1 MPSNVQLTSRTTLA
15 SFGVAF
21 VYLPAPAVSK
31 ACVVL
36 DFDKNRVAFAEFVSD
51 APDCRSDVRPIAN
64 ISYPSD
70 EPFVSHSVV
79 DGAVGHVATR
89 VRRQQLDDFVFTD
102 GEADVHPIPMG
113 SAVFRSENELAADDG
128 FVGLGIGG
136 RFASLRHEPETAG
149 QNFHTA

>member
-1 MPSNVQLTSRTTLA
+1 MLD

-21 VYLPAPAVSK
+21 VYLSAPAVSK
-31 ACVVL
+31 ADVVL
-36 DFDKNRVAFAEFVSD
+36 DFDKNRVEFAEFVSD

-70 EPFVSHSVV
+70 KPFVSHSVV

-102 GEADVHPIPMG
+102 GEADVRPVPIG
-113 SAVFRSENELAADDG
+113 SAALRSDDELAA
-128 FVGLGIGG
+128 FHYLVCLEIGG
-136 RFASLRHEPETAG
+136 RAG
-149 QNFHTA
+149 QVPPESQA